1 MKKKKQDYITEIFE
15 SSKKY
20 DCHLHAVTSELCFE
34 DERVEQE
41 GAKENEN
48 VSKNSE
54 KKPFIPDF
62 EFATGVSR
70 VLDDDLSARV
80 RQRARDWIGLNFD
93 KFPGATPVSM
103 SRDNIRLLSEDFL
116 VSWKAD
122 GTRYLMV
129 ILGRD
134 QVYCIG
140 TACHVFYIEGL
151 TFPKSVDLGDHLTD
165 VLLDGEM
172 VLDIIDG
179 EKVPRYK
186 EYTFTNLLNYR
197 FMIFDI
203 ILIGEE
209 QVGNYDFRTRYP
221 FIQKKIVAPRQEAID
236 KELIDDKKEP
246 FLISVKEYFD
256 IGKTIHLVDN
266 GAFLSKV
273 AHKTDGLIFQRASGK
288 KPYYRHGRHRKWTDL
303 SILKWKPKELIS
315 IDFKLKL
322 RTLNQSQTQG
332 YNFDKK

>member
-1 MKKKKQDYITEIFE
+1 MNKKKQDYITEIFE

-20 DCHLHAVTSELCFE
+20 DCHLHAVISEVCLE
-34 DERVEQE
+34 DEGVEQE

-48 VSKNSE
+48 VLKNQE
-54 KKPFIPDF
+54 NKPFIPDF
-62 EFATGVSR
+62 EFATGVSC

-103 SRDNIRLLSEDFL
+103 SRDNIRLLYEDFL

-140 TACHVFYIEGL
+140 TACDVFHIGGL
-151 TFPKSVDLGDHLTD
+151 TFPKSADLGDHLTD

-179 EKVPRYK
+179 EKVPKYK
-186 EYTFTNLLNYR
+186 EYTLTNLLSYR

-203 ILIGEE
+203 IQIGDER
-209 QVGNYDFRTRYP
+209 VGNNDFRTRHP
-221 FIQKKIVAPRQEAID
+221 LIQKKIIAPRQEAID
-236 KELIDDKKEP
+236 KELIDDKTEP
-246 FLISVKEYFD
+246 FLLGVKEYFD
-256 IGKTIHLVDN
+256 IGKTMHLVYN
-266 GAFLSKV
+266 RVQNLEKIWSGAERWSGNFRKFRFFGVFHEFFANNCSRGTTTL
-273 AHKTDGLIFQRASGK
+273 AHYS
-288 KPYYRHGRHRKWTDL
+288 
-303 SILKWKPKELIS
+303 
-315 IDFKLKL
+315 
-322 RTLNQSQTQG
+322 
-332 YNFDKK
+332 